1 MGLEARPGGAM
12 RDSALNEVR
21 QAQDEI
27 VEEFAFFDDWMDRY
41 QYLIDMGRKLPEF
54 PEADRVDANKIRG
67 CQSQVWFVAE
77 QDDGRLNF
85 RAVSDAA
92 IVSGLIALLLRI
104 YSGRKPQD
112 ILDTPPD
119 FVAALDLEQHL
130 SPTRS
135 NGLSSMLQAIRNF
148 AAEALEA
155 A

>member
-1 MGLEARPGGAM
+1 MT
-12 RDSALNEVR
+12 SEVR
-21 QAQDEI
+21 NAQEEI
-27 VEEFAFFDDWMDRY
+27 VEEFALFDDWMDRY
-41 QYLIDMGRKLPEF
+41 QYLIDLGRRLPDF
-54 PEADRVDANKIRG
+54 PDADRIDSNRIRG

-77 QDDGRLNF
+77 ERDGRLRF

-104 YSGRKPQD
+104 YSGRTPRD

-119 FVAALDLEQHL
+119 FVPALQLEQHL

-135 NGLSSMLQAIRNF
+135 NGLASMLAAIRRF
-148 AAEALEA
+148 AEEALEA